1 MLDELSSFHT
11 LWMGAI
17 VLNRKILGLAIA
29 GASLAFANASY
40 AAFDLSNCDGFGTAC
55 PYVTYGDGNSYA
67 LPVNALIYDA
77 AQGGG
82 TGPGNPFY
90 VVSTPGAIKDLTV
103 VATGAS
109 GTPVN
114 TNYTG
119 SDNAYPTPNGTGAP
133 DYFSTGTVADPGG
146 AGEFTGDVSQT
157 WDVTLAALA
166 AFLSGDSPVF
176 FFNNNQVNSGAST
189 NQNLAAWAQ
198 LTVTDSTGAIVKDT
212 FGNDAIYDFT
222 NEGGKYAG
230 IADGGGGVPL
240 GDPTAYT
247 HTGALDNPL
256 VGTNAATDYVLSGGL
271 LCTNAGLLVSCSAPH
286 DTEINLNLG
295 ANQAAY
301 AIVFPELN
309 ALLASLNGAAGYTL
323 HVDLRFGC
331 DPAVVDKTTDCVA
344 RSLNNGYE
352 QVFIS
357 SATSVINFPVPE
369 PGMLALLA
377 ISFIGLGWTT
387 MRARNTH

>member
-1 MLDELSSFHT
+1 MARNKFIGLSLT
-11 LWMGAI
+11 A
-17 VLNRKILGLAIA
+17 AC
-29 GASLAFANASY
+29 SLAFASTSF

-67 LPVNALIYDA
+67 LPINALIYDT

-90 VVSTPGAIKDLTV
+90 VVSTPGAIQDLTV

-109 GTPVN
+109 GQPVN
-114 TNYTG
+114 TNYP
-119 SDNAYPTPNGTGAP
+119 SADDAYQTPNGQNGSA
-133 DYFSTGTVADPGG
+133 YFSTGTVSDPGG

-166 AFLSGDSPVF
+166 GFLGGDSPVF

-198 LTVTDSTGAIVKDT
+198 LTVTDPNGNVIAT
-212 FGNDAIYDFT
+212 FDFT
-222 NEGGKYAG
+222 NQDQAYTG
-230 IADGGGGVPL
+230 IASGTSGGVIN
-240 GDPTAYT
+240 GDVGAYT
-247 HTGALDNPL
+247 HVGALDSPIA
-256 VGTNAATDYVLSGGL
+256 GTNTNTDYVLSGGQ
-271 LCTNAGLLVSCSAPH
+271 LCLNAGVLVECTQAH
-286 DTEINLNLG
+286 DQTIDLNLG

-309 ALLASLNGAAGYTL
+309 TLLASLGGAAGYTL
-323 HVDLRFGC
+323 HIDLRFGC
-331 DPAVVDKTTDCVA
+331 DPGTIDPATNCVG

-357 SATSVINFPVPE
+357 SASQVINTPE

-377 ISFIGLGWTT
+377 ISLLGLGWTT
-387 MRARNTH
+387 VRARKNR

>member
-1 MLDELSSFHT
+1 VAKTKFVGLS
-11 LWMGAI
+11 
-17 VLNRKILGLAIA
+17 LAA
-29 GASLAFANASY
+29 ASTLAFAGAAS
-40 AAFDLSNCDGFGTAC
+40 AAFDLSNCGSIATPVAC

-67 LPVNALIYDA
+67 LPVNALISSTIN
-77 AQGGG
+77 GGG

-114 TNYTG
+114 TNYP
-119 SDNAYPTPNGTGAP
+119 SADDAYPTPNGTGGSP
-133 DYFSTGTVADPGG
+133 YFSTGSVTDTPGQ
-146 AGEFTGDVSQT
+146 FTGDVSTT

-166 AFLSGDSPVF
+166 GFLGGDSPVF

-198 LTVTDSTGAIVKDT
+198 LTITYANGVLVPNST
-212 FGNDAIYDFT
+212 FDFT
-222 NEGGKYAG
+222 NRDSAYTG
-230 IADGGGGVPL
+230 IASGTSGGVL
-240 GDPTAYT
+240 NGNVGAYT
-247 HTGALDNPL
+247 HVGPLDSPL
-256 VGTNAATDYVLSGGL
+256 AGTNTNTDYVLSGGL
-271 LCTNAGLLVSCSAPH
+271 LCLNAGALVECSQPH
-286 DTEINLNLG
+286 DQEINLNLG

-309 ALLASLNGAAGYTL
+309 TLLATLNGAAGYTL

-331 DPAVVDKTTDCVA
+331 DPATIDPINNCVA
-344 RSLNNGYE
+344 RDLNNGFE

-357 SATSVINFPVPE
+357 TASQVINIPVPE

-387 MRARNTH
+387 MRARKTR

>member
-1 MLDELSSFHT
+1 M
-11 LWMGAI
+11 AQ
-17 VLNRKILGLAIA
+17 RKLLGLTLAA
-29 GASLAFANASY
+29 VSLALTGTAQ
-40 AAFDLSNCDGFGTAC
+40 AAFNLADCGNGSPC

-67 LPVNALIYDA
+67 LPVNAFIYDSF
-77 AQGGG
+77 QGGG

-114 TNYTG
+114 TNYPG
-119 SDNAYPTPNGTGAP
+119 SDNAYPTPNGSGGSP
-133 DYFSTGTVADPGG
+133 YFSTGTVADPGG

-157 WDVTLAALA
+157 WDVTLAALK
-166 AFLSGDSPVF
+166 AFTGADSPVF

-198 LTVTDSTGAIVKDT
+198 LTITDANGALVPGAV
-212 FGNDAIYDFT
+212 FDFT
-222 NEGGKYAG
+222 NQNSKLAPVVE
-230 IADGGGGVPL
+230 GGGGTFNGNPAL
-240 GDPTAYT
+240 YT
-247 HTGALDNPL
+247 HSGPLDSPIA
-256 VGTNAATDYVLSGGL
+256 GTNLNTDYVLSGGK
-271 LCTNAGLLVSCSAPH
+271 LCSNLGVPVSCSAPH
-286 DTEINLNLG
+286 DKEFNLNLG
-295 ANQAAY
+295 ADQAAY

-309 ALLASLNGAAGYTL
+309 ALLTMLNGAAGYTL

-331 DPAVVDKTTDCVA
+331 DPATIDPINNCVA

-357 SATSVINFPVPE
+357 TAAQVINIPLPE
-369 PGMLALLA
+369 PGTLALLA
-377 ISFIGLGWTT
+377 VSFIGLGWTT
-387 MRARNTH
+387 LKARKTH